1 MKNLWNTMIDRLQE
15 TAEKREA
22 EKSEDEAEELYP
34 CGDGVRLK
42 IFDEVSEAEADGL
55 TAELRA
61 RYPAEAI
68 SERTLC
74 GNRFIGAVVGDGYI
88 WAIYIPT

>member
-42 IFDEVSEAEADGL
+42 IFDEVSSL
-55 TAELRA
+55 LFLRQ
-61 RYPAEAI
+61 
-68 SERTLC
+68 SGTMLLS
-74 GNRFIGAVVGDGYI
+74 V
-88 WAIYIPT
+88 